1 MFGGVCS
8 GLARRLGVPTRR
20 IRVLAIIS
28 VFFAA
33 VGAALYLGLWITTIR
48 RGEGESIFDRARSDK
63 REREIVFVVAI
74 AAITLLIAF
83 RTLGFH
89 VLGLFFWMIALCA
102 LESLLI
108 WRGSSYDEREHLRG
122 LSNSR
127 AIAAITNTKDWRGVA
142 VRAGVGIVLAIWGI
156 ALLSRISQQRGAAA
170 DDLVGTVVL
179 LLGFLIL
186 FAPWWI
192 STVRDLT
199 QERRARVRAQDLAD
213 MAAHVHDSV
222 MQTLSLIQRS
232 ATDPGEVT
240 RLARIQERDLRIWL
254 ANPEKFGAPTTNPK
268 TLAQAAFEIEREVED
283 NYGVGVDV
291 VVVGDTELNDDSS
304 ALIAAG
310 REATIN
316 AAKWSGSSDISLYIE
331 SEPSQLSMFI
341 RDQGCGFALDS
352 VPTDRQ
358 GIARSIVERLERH
371 GGTASI
377 KSSPGSGTEVE
388 LHLPLVAPAP

>member
-1 MFGGVCS
+1 MSFGHS
-8 GLARRLGVPTRR
+8 LYLLSSLLAREV
-20 IRVLAIIS
+20 IS
-28 VFFAA
+28 
-33 VGAALYLGLWITTIR
+33 
-48 RGEGESIFDRARSDK
+48 
-63 REREIVFVVAI
+63 
-74 AAITLLIAF
+74 
-83 RTLGFH
+83 
-89 VLGLFFWMIALCA
+89 
-102 LESLLI
+102 
-108 WRGSSYDEREHLRG
+108 
-122 LSNSR
+122 
-127 AIAAITNTKDWRGVA
+127 
-142 VRAGVGIVLAIWGI
+142 
-156 ALLSRISQQRGAAA
+156 SRISQQRGAAA

-341 RDQGCGFALDS
+341 RDQGCGFTLDS
-352 VPTDRQ
+352 VPDDRQ

-388 LHLPLVAPAP
+388 LHLPIVTPAP